1 MKQLALVFLG
11 SGVGGSLRWAISGA
25 IHGWLRTGAGDAAST
40 PWTLVAGTLV
50 VNLTGCFAAGVLGSM
65 LAGAAGM
72 REDARLL
79 VMVGLLGGYTTF
91 SAFGRET
98 ILLLEQRRVV
108 EAGVYVVASAVLGI
122 GAAWAGARVSGAVA

>member
-11 SGVGGSLRWAISGA
+11 SGVGGSLRWAISSA
-25 IHGWLRTGAGDAAST
+25 MQAWLRPGGGEAAAS
-40 PWTLVAGTLV
+40 PWSLVAGTLV
-50 VNLTGCFAAGVLGSM
+50 VNLTGCFAAGVLGTV

-98 ILLLEQRRVV
+98 IVLLEQRRVL
-108 EAGVYVVASAVLGI
+108 EAAVYVVASTVLGI
-122 GAAWAGARVSGAVA
+122 GAAWAGARVSGAAA